1 MLSITKIFHFEA
13 AHTIS
18 CYQGQCK
25 NIHGHSYELHVT
37 ISGTELNETNM
48 LIDFKELK
56 KIVQLNVTNDFDHA
70 LILKSSNENKLI
82 YEKMITKIIWVENE
96 PTAEF
101 LIMEIAKRIAKNL
114 PENILLKK
122 LKLYETAS
130 CYAEWENDL
139 N

>member
-56 KIVQLNVTNDFDHA
+56 KIVQINVTSDFDHA
-70 LILKSSNENKLI
+70 LILKSSDENKLI
-82 YEKMITKIIWVENE
+82 YEKMSTKILWVKSE

-101 LIMEIAKRIAKNL
+101 MVMEMAKRIAPNL

-130 CYAEWENDL
+130 CYAEWENDS

>member
-18 CYQGQCK
+18 CYHGQCK

-37 ISGTELNETNM
+37 ITGEELNDSNM

-56 KIVQLNVTNDFDHA
+56 KIVELNVTNDFDHA
-70 LILKSSNENKLI
+70 LILKASDENLSNYKTLN
-82 YEKMITKIIWVENE
+82 TKIHWLNAE

-101 LIMEIAKRIAKNL
+101 LIMEISRRISSNL
-114 PENILLKK
+114 PEKIILKK
-122 LKLYETAS
+122 LKLFETAS
-130 CYAEWENDL
+130 CYAEWEKD
-139 N
+139 

>member
-18 CYQGQCK
+18 CYNGQCK

-37 ISGTELNETNM
+37 ITGQELNESNM

-56 KIVQLNVTNDFDHA
+56 KIVEIHVTNDFDHA
-70 LILKSSNENKLI
+70 LILKSSDENVANYKTI
-82 YEKMITKIIWVENE
+82 NTKIHWLKEE

-101 LIMEIAKRIAKNL
+101 LVMEIAQRISTNL
-114 PENILLKK
+114 PSNISLKK
-122 LKLYETAS
+122 LKLFETAS
-130 CYAEWENDL
+130 CYAEWEND
-139 N
+139 